1 LRFGRLLLDLR
12 PALHEQ
18 SAMAESSVLQFRSPR
33 QARPLSTGP
42 NPLAAALAQALAEV
56 PQRPAGLAACV
67 AYLQEDPELLATR
80 EIGVRA
86 LLRFRDALFTAP
98 GRDQQMRAVWRESLV
113 TACVTSQLARLACLD
128 GPVLTAGGLLHR
140 MGDIWALTALA
151 RAEAATQVRLLGAAA
166 NEAYAARD
174 ADLAARMV
182 ASWQLTAEVATA
194 VLGWRSCLDARSSSA
209 SLSPAQAVYLGH
221 LLAMEQLH
229 SNFCTPG
236 VIDAAAAELD
246 VSPELLD
253 AVRAASAGADSLLQ
267 RLD

>member
-1 LRFGRLLLDLR
+1 MLY
-12 PALHEQ
+12 EE
-18 SAMAESSVLQFRSPR
+18 SAMLKSSVLQFRSPR

-86 LLRFRDALFTAP
+86 LIRFRDGLFAAP
-98 GRDQQMRAVWRESLV
+98 GREQQMRAVWRESLV
-113 TACVTSQLARLACLD
+113 TGCVASQLARLACLD
-128 GPVLTAGGLLHR
+128 GAVLTAGGLLHR

-166 NEAYAARD
+166 NEAFAARD

-182 ASWQLTAEVATA
+182 AAWQLMPDVATA
-194 VLGWRSCLDARSSSA
+194 VLGWRSCLDVGSSTA
-209 SLSPAQAVYLGH
+209 ALTPAQAVYLSH

-229 SNFCTPG
+229 SQFLTPG

-253 AVRAASAGADSLLQ
+253 AVRAAAAGADSLLQ